1 VKHVILIF
9 VFLCLFESS
18 AHSKQGIL
26 FLERGSVKL
35 MSPPP
40 NSQTRIID
48 EDFSKVII
56 SSGEKVHT
64 GKNTSVKIKIR
75 GKKEIIELSSSVFF
89 QLEKITKK
97 RSMVSL
103 FTGKAKFKIRGKKSK
118 KKKFL
123 VRTVTATIGVKGT
136 DFVLTTTNAQTN
148 LLTLSG
154 IVTLAPI
161 SMPDVEIEVLVNEA
175 SSVEANTPPTE
186 PVIVTPEVMEEI
198 INSDSPDAFENVEFG
213 EELDA
218 DEVRQ
223 DNKDKKEKEEEEQQE
238 EEKKEVIEEE
248 EGGEEKPPEEPEE
261 KINEEEDPTENEEFQ
276 EEPKEE
282 FEPKE
287 EGEFQDEPPPEGEFK
302 DERPRFDDKPMY
314 EENEEFDGEL
324 MFEDGDFKDEPM
336 FDEDFEFEE
345 DGKDYEYQFE
355 EEDRDYEYED
365 DWQDEPIVLDTG
377 EVTTQ
382 GEFFEEFD
390 NQQDTTW
397 ETEDD
402 YDDYDDYDD
411 MYEEIEN
418 TLNEVEKYREMKIKI
433 KRH

>member
-1 VKHVILIF
+1 MKHGILIF
-9 VFLCLFESS
+9 VFLFLFESS

-89 QLEKITKK
+89 QLGKITKK
-97 RSMVSL
+97 RSRVSL

-123 VRTVTATIGVKGT
+123 VRTITATIGVKGT

-223 DNKDKKEKEEEEQQE
+223 DNKEKKEKEEQEELVEEE
-238 EEKKEVIEEE
+238 EEK
-248 EGGEEKPPEEPEE
+248 PLEEPEE
-261 KINEEEDPTENEEFQ
+261 KIEEEEPTEKEEFQ
-276 EEPKEE
+276 EKPKEE

-377 EVTTQ
+377 EVITQ
-382 GEFFEEFD
+382 GEFQDTFD
-390 NQQDTTW
+390 EQQDTTW

-402 YDDYDDYDD
+402 DYDDYEDYDD

>member
-1 VKHVILIF
+1 MKHGILIF
-9 VFLCLFESS
+9 VFLFLFESS
-18 AHSKQGIL
+18 SYSKQGIL

-89 QLEKITKK
+89 QLGKITKK
-97 RSMVSL
+97 RSRVSL
-103 FTGKAKFKIRGKKSK
+103 LTGKAKFKIRGKKSK

-148 LLTLSG
+148 LLTISG

-161 SMPDVEIEVLVNEA
+161 SMPDVEIEVLVNEV

-186 PVIVTPEVMEEI
+186 PVIVTPEVMKEI
-198 INSDSPDAFENVEFG
+198 INSDSSNAFENVEFG
-213 EELDA
+213 EEMNA
-218 DEVRQ
+218 DEVRK
-223 DNKDKKEKEEEEQQE
+223 DNKEKKEKEKEKQQE
-238 EEKKEVIEEE
+238 EEKKEVIEEKE
-248 EGGEEKPPEEPEE
+248 SGEEKPPEEPMEKEREKEILPPLEE
-261 KINEEEDPTENEEFQ
+261 KNEGELLKPAEPTDAPDN
-276 EEPKEE
+276 E
-282 FEPKE
+282 FE
-287 EGEFQDEPPPEGEFK
+287 GDRPE
-302 DERPRFDDKPMY
+302 FDDKPMY

-324 MFEDGDFKDEPM
+324 MFENEQM

-345 DGKDYEYQFE
+345 NDKDYDYFDSEESDDYSFNDEPMFE
-355 EEDRDYEYED
+355 N
-365 DWQDEPIVLDTG
+365 DEPIVLDTG
-377 EVTTQ
+377 EVITQ
-382 GEFFEEFD
+382 EEFQNTFD
-390 NQQDTTW
+390 EQQDTTW

-402 YDDYDDYDD
+402 DYEFENYDDYEDVYD
-411 MYEEIEN
+411 EIEN
-418 TLNEVEKYREMKIKI
+418 TLNEVERFRELKIRI

>member
-1 VKHVILIF
+1 MKHGILIF
-9 VFLCLFESS
+9 VFLFLFESS

-89 QLEKITKK
+89 QLGKITKK
-97 RSMVSL
+97 RSRVSL

-223 DNKDKKEKEEEEQQE
+223 DNKEKKEKEEQEELVEEE
-238 EEKKEVIEEE
+238 EEK
-248 EGGEEKPPEEPEE
+248 PLEEPEE
-261 KINEEEDPTENEEFQ
+261 KINEEEEPTEKKEFQ
-276 EEPKEE
+276 E
-282 FEPKE
+282 EPKE

-345 DGKDYEYQFE
+345 NDKDFDYQFE

-377 EVTTQ
+377 EVITQ
-382 GEFFEEFD
+382 EEFQD
-390 NQQDTTW
+390 TFDEQQDTTW

-402 YDDYDDYDD
+402 DYEFENYEDYDD

>member
-1 VKHVILIF
+1 MS
-9 VFLCLFESS
+9 LCASS
-18 AHSKQGIL
+18 GYSKQGIL

-56 SSGEKVHT
+56 SSGEKIHT
-64 GKNTSVKIKIR
+64 GKDTSVKIKIR

-89 QLEKITKK
+89 QLGKITKK
-97 RSMVSL
+97 RSRVSL

-123 VRTVTATIGVKGT
+123 VRTITATIGVKGT
-136 DFVLTTTNAQTN
+136 DFVLTTTNSQTN

-223 DNKDKKEKEEEEQQE
+223 DNKEKKEKEEQEELVEEE
-238 EEKKEVIEEE
+238 EEK
-248 EGGEEKPPEEPEE
+248 PLEEPEE
-261 KINEEEDPTENEEFQ
+261 KINEEEEPTEKEEFQ

-302 DERPRFDDKPMY
+302 DEPPRFEDKPMY

>member
-1 VKHVILIF
+1 MKHGILIF
-9 VFLCLFESS
+9 VFLFLFESS
-18 AHSKQGIL
+18 SYSKQGIL

-56 SSGEKVHT
+56 SSGEKIHT
-64 GKNTSVKIKIR
+64 GKDTSVKIKIR

-89 QLEKITKK
+89 QLGKITKK
-97 RSMVSL
+97 RSRVSL

-123 VRTVTATIGVKGT
+123 VRTITATIGVKGT

-213 EELDA
+213 EEFDA

-223 DNKDKKEKEEEEQQE
+223 DNKDKKEKEEQEELADEE
-238 EEKKEVIEEE
+238 EEK
-248 EGGEEKPPEEPEE
+248 PLEEPEE
-261 KINEEEDPTENEEFQ
+261 KIEEEEPTEKEEFQ

-282 FEPKE
+282 FKPKE

-336 FDEDFEFEE
+336 FDDDFEFEE
-345 DGKDYEYQFE
+345 NDKDFDYQFE
-355 EEDRDYEYED
+355 EDNKDYEYED

>member
-1 VKHVILIF
+1 MKHGILIF
-9 VFLCLFESS
+9 VFLFLFESS

-89 QLEKITKK
+89 QLGKITKK
-97 RSMVSL
+97 RSRVSL

-123 VRTVTATIGVKGT
+123 VRTITATIGVKGT

-213 EELDA
+213 EELNA
-218 DEVRQ
+218 DEVRK
-223 DNKDKKEKEEEEQQE
+223 DNKEKKEKEKEEQQQE

-248 EGGEEKPPEEPEE
+248 ESGEEKPPEEPEE
-261 KINEEEDPTENEEFQ
+261 KIEEEKPLEEPTEKEEFQ

-302 DERPRFDDKPMY
+302 DEPPRFEDKPMY

-324 MFEDGDFKDEPM
+324 MFEDDDFKDEPM
-336 FDEDFEFEE
+336 FDDN
-345 DGKDYEYQFE
+345 YQFE
-355 EEDRDYEYED
+355 EDNKDYKYED
-365 DWQDEPIVLDTG
+365 NWEDEPMILDTG
-377 EVTTQ
+377 EVITQ
-382 GEFFEEFD
+382 GEFQDTFD
-390 NQQDTTW
+390 EQQDTTW

-402 YDDYDDYDD
+402 DYDDYEDYDD

>member
-1 VKHVILIF
+1 MKHVALLF
-9 VFLCLFESS
+9 VFMSLCASS
-18 AHSKQGIL
+18 GYSKQGIL

-89 QLEKITKK
+89 QLGKITKK
-97 RSMVSL
+97 RSRVSL
-103 FTGKAKFKIRGKKSK
+103 LTGKAKFKIRGKKSK

-123 VRTVTATIGVKGT
+123 VRTITATIGVKGT
-136 DFVLTTTNAQTN
+136 DFVLTTTNSQTN

-223 DNKDKKEKEEEEQQE
+223 DNKEKKEKEEQEELVEEE
-238 EEKKEVIEEE
+238 EEK
-248 EGGEEKPPEEPEE
+248 PLEEPEE
-261 KINEEEDPTENEEFQ
+261 KINEEEEPTEKEEFQ

-302 DERPRFDDKPMY
+302 DEPPRFEDKPMY

-336 FDEDFEFEE
+336 FDDNFEF
-345 DGKDYEYQFE
+345 

-365 DWQDEPIVLDTG
+365 NWEDEPIVLDTG
-377 EVTTQ
+377 EVITQ
-382 GEFFEEFD
+382 EEFQD
-390 NQQDTTW
+390 TFDEQQDTTW
-397 ETEDD
+397 ETE
-402 YDDYDDYDD
+402 DDYDDYDD

>member
-1 VKHVILIF
+1 MKHGILIF
-9 VFLCLFESS
+9 VFLFLFESS
-18 AHSKQGIL
+18 SYSKQGIL

-56 SSGEKVHT
+56 SSGEKIHT
-64 GKNTSVKIKIR
+64 GKDTSVKIKIR

-89 QLEKITKK
+89 QLGKITKK
-97 RSMVSL
+97 RSRVSL

-123 VRTVTATIGVKGT
+123 VRTITATIGVKGT

-223 DNKDKKEKEEEEQQE
+223 DNKEKKEKEEQEEIVEEEEQKEEDEEIVEE
-238 EEKKEVIEEE
+238 EEKSEKDSEKLIEEE
-248 EGGEEKPPEEPEE
+248 
-261 KINEEEDPTENEEFQ
+261 PTEREEQ
-276 EEPKEE
+276 EEGDFK
-282 FEPKE
+282 
-287 EGEFQDEPPPEGEFK
+287 EPPPEGEFK
-302 DERPRFDDKPMY
+302 DEPPRFEDKPMY

-336 FDEDFEFEE
+336 FDGGEFDEGDFKDEPMFDDNFEF
-345 DGKDYEYQFE
+345 

-365 DWQDEPIVLDTG
+365 NWEDEPIVLDTG
-377 EVTTQ
+377 EVITQ
-382 GEFFEEFD
+382 GEFQDTFD
-390 NQQDTTW
+390 EQQDTTW

-402 YDDYDDYDD
+402 DYEFENYEDYDD

>member
-89 QLEKITKK
+89 QLGKITKK
-97 RSMVSL
+97 RSRVSL

-123 VRTVTATIGVKGT
+123 VRTITATIGVKGT
-136 DFVLTTTNAQTN
+136 DFVLTTTNSQTN

-223 DNKDKKEKEEEEQQE
+223 DNKEKKEKEEQEELVEEE
-238 EEKKEVIEEE
+238 EEK
-248 EGGEEKPPEEPEE
+248 PLEEPEE
-261 KINEEEDPTENEEFQ
+261 KINEEEEPTEKEEFQ

-302 DERPRFDDKPMY
+302 DEPPRFDDKPVY
-314 EENEEFDGEL
+314 EENEDFDGDFNDDP
-324 MFEDGDFKDEPM
+324 MFDGGEFNEGDFKDESM
-336 FDEDFEFEE
+336 FDDN
-345 DGKDYEYQFE
+345 YQFE
-355 EEDRDYEYED
+355 EDNKDYEYED

-377 EVTTQ
+377 EVITQ
-382 GEFFEEFD
+382 EDFQDTFD
-390 NQQDTTW
+390 EQQDTTW

-402 YDDYDDYDD
+402 DYEFENYDDYEDVYD
-411 MYEEIEN
+411 EIEN
-418 TLNEVEKYREMKIKI
+418 TLNEVERFRELKIRI

>member
-1 VKHVILIF
+1 MKHAILLF
-9 VFLCLFESS
+9 VFLCLLSPS
-18 AHSKQGIL
+18 AQSKQGIL

-35 MSPPP
+35 MSSPP

-56 SSGEKVHT
+56 SSGEKIHT

-89 QLEKITKK
+89 QLGKITKK
-97 RSMVSL
+97 RSRVSL

-123 VRTVTATIGVKGT
+123 VRTITATIGVKGT

-223 DNKDKKEKEEEEQQE
+223 DNKEKKEKEEQEELVEEE
-238 EEKKEVIEEE
+238 EEK
-248 EGGEEKPPEEPEE
+248 PLEEPEE
-261 KINEEEDPTENEEFQ
+261 KINEEEEPTEKEEFQ
-276 EEPKEE
+276 EKPKEE

-302 DERPRFDDKPMY
+302 DEPPRFDDKPVY
-314 EENEEFDGEL
+314 EENEDFDGDFNDDP
-324 MFEDGDFKDEPM
+324 MFDGGEFNEGDFKDESM
-336 FDEDFEFEE
+336 FDDN
-345 DGKDYEYQFE
+345 YQFE
-355 EEDRDYEYED
+355 EDNKDYKYED
-365 DWQDEPIVLDTG
+365 NWEDEPMILDTG
-377 EVTTQ
+377 EVITQ
-382 GEFFEEFD
+382 GELQDAFD
-390 NQQDTTW
+390 EQQDTTW

-402 YDDYDDYDD
+402 YDDYDDYEKI
-411 MYEEIEN
+411 YEDIEN
-418 TLNEVEKYREMKIKI
+418 TIYEIEKYREMKIKI

>member
-1 VKHVILIF
+1 MKHVALLF
-9 VFLCLFESS
+9 VFMFLCASS
-18 AHSKQGIL
+18 GYSKQGIM

-223 DNKDKKEKEEEEQQE
+223 DNKEKKEKEEQEELVEEE
-238 EEKKEVIEEE
+238 EEK
-248 EGGEEKPPEEPEE
+248 PLEEPEE
-261 KINEEEDPTENEEFQ
+261 KIEEEEPTEKEEFQ
-276 EEPKEE
+276 EKPKEE

-302 DERPRFDDKPMY
+302 DEPPRFDDKPMY

-336 FDEDFEFEE
+336 FDDDFEFEE
-345 DGKDYEYQFE
+345 NDKDFDYQFE

-382 GEFFEEFD
+382 GEFFDEFD

-397 ETEDD
+397 ETE
-402 YDDYDDYDD
+402 DDYDDYDD

>member
-1 VKHVILIF
+1 MKHVILIF

-89 QLEKITKK
+89 QLGKITKK
-97 RSMVSL
+97 RSRVSL

-123 VRTVTATIGVKGT
+123 VRTITATIGVKGT

-223 DNKDKKEKEEEEQQE
+223 DNKEKKEKEEQEELVEEE
-238 EEKKEVIEEE
+238 EEK
-248 EGGEEKPPEEPEE
+248 PLEEPEE
-261 KINEEEDPTENEEFQ
+261 KIEEEEPTEKEEFQ
-276 EEPKEE
+276 EKPKEE

-377 EVTTQ
+377 EVITQ
-382 GEFFEEFD
+382 EEFQD
-390 NQQDTTW
+390 TFDEQQDTTW

-402 YDDYDDYDD
+402 DYDDYEDYDD

>member
-1 VKHVILIF
+1 MKHGILIF
-9 VFLCLFESS
+9 VFLFLFESS

-56 SSGEKVHT
+56 SSGEKIHT

-89 QLEKITKK
+89 QLGKISKK
-97 RSMVSL
+97 RSRVSL

-223 DNKDKKEKEEEEQQE
+223 DNKEKKEKEEQE
-238 EEKKEVIEEE
+238 ELVEEE
-248 EGGEEKPPEEPEE
+248 EQKEEDEEIVEEEDKSEEDSEKLIEEEPEE
-261 KINEEEDPTENEEFQ
+261 KIEENEEPTEREEQ
-276 EEPKEE
+276 EEDFK
-282 FEPKE
+282 
-287 EGEFQDEPPPEGEFK
+287 EPPPEGEFK
-302 DERPRFDDKPMY
+302 DEPPRFEDKPMY

-345 DGKDYEYQFE
+345 DGKDYEFQFE

-365 DWQDEPIVLDTG
+365 NWEDEPIVLDTG
-377 EVTTQ
+377 EVITQ
-382 GEFFEEFD
+382 GELQEEFD
-390 NQQDTTW
+390 KQQDTTW

-402 YDDYDDYDD
+402 YDYEEYDE
-411 MYEEIEN
+411 MYEDIEN
-418 TLNEVEKYREMKIKI
+418 TIHEIEKYREIKIKI

>member
-1 VKHVILIF
+1 MKHGILIF
-9 VFLCLFESS
+9 VFLFLFESS

-56 SSGEKVHT
+56 SSGEKIHT

-89 QLEKITKK
+89 QLGKITKK
-97 RSMVSL
+97 RSRVSL

-123 VRTVTATIGVKGT
+123 VRTITATIGVKGT

-223 DNKDKKEKEEEEQQE
+223 DNKEKKEKEEQEELVEEE
-238 EEKKEVIEEE
+238 EEK
-248 EGGEEKPPEEPEE
+248 PLEEPEE
-261 KINEEEDPTENEEFQ
+261 KINEEEEPTEKEEFQ

-282 FEPKE
+282 FESKE
-287 EGEFQDEPPPEGEFK
+287 EGEFQEEPPPEGEFK

-324 MFEDGDFKDEPM
+324 MFEEGDFKDEPM

>member
-1 VKHVILIF
+1 MKHGILIF
-9 VFLCLFESS
+9 VFLFLFESS

-89 QLEKITKK
+89 QLGKITKK
-97 RSMVSL
+97 RSRVSL

-123 VRTVTATIGVKGT
+123 VRTITATIGVKGT

-223 DNKDKKEKEEEEQQE
+223 DNKEKKEKEEQEELVEEE
-238 EEKKEVIEEE
+238 EEK
-248 EGGEEKPPEEPEE
+248 PLEEPEE
-261 KINEEEDPTENEEFQ
+261 KINEEEEPTEKKEFQ
-276 EEPKEE
+276 E
-282 FEPKE
+282 EPKE

-365 DWQDEPIVLDTG
+365 NWEDEPIVLDTG
-377 EVTTQ
+377 EVITQ
-382 GEFFEEFD
+382 GEFQDTFD
-390 NQQDTTW
+390 EQQDTTW

-402 YDDYDDYDD
+402 DYDDYEDYDD

>member
-1 VKHVILIF
+1 MS
-9 VFLCLFESS
+9 LCASS
-18 AHSKQGIL
+18 GYSKQGIL

-89 QLEKITKK
+89 QLGKITKK
-97 RSMVSL
+97 RSRVSL

-123 VRTVTATIGVKGT
+123 VRTITATIGVKGT

-223 DNKDKKEKEEEEQQE
+223 DNKEKKEKEEQEELAEEE
-238 EEKKEVIEEE
+238 EEK
-248 EGGEEKPPEEPEE
+248 PLEEPEE
-261 KINEEEDPTENEEFQ
+261 KIEEEEPTEKEEFQ

-402 YDDYDDYDD
+402 YDDYEDYDD

>member
-1 VKHVILIF
+1 MKHVALLF
-9 VFLCLFESS
+9 VFMFLCASS
-18 AHSKQGIL
+18 GYSKQGIM

-213 EELDA
+213 EEVNA

-223 DNKDKKEKEEEEQQE
+223 DNKDKKEKEEQE
-238 EEKKEVIEEE
+238 ELAEE
-248 EGGEEKPPEEPEE
+248 GEEKPLEEPEE
-261 KINEEEDPTENEEFQ
+261 KIEEEKPTEKEEFQ
-276 EEPKEE
+276 EEGKEE

-287 EGEFQDEPPPEGEFK
+287 EEFQEEPPEGEFK
-302 DERPRFDDKPMY
+302 DEPSRFEDKPMY

-324 MFEDGDFKDEPM
+324 MFEDDDFKDEPM
-336 FDEDFEFEE
+336 FDDN
-345 DGKDYEYQFE
+345 YQFE
-355 EEDRDYEYED
+355 EDNKDYKYED
-365 DWQDEPIVLDTG
+365 NWEDEPMILDTG
-377 EVTTQ
+377 EVITQ
-382 GEFFEEFD
+382 GELQDAFD
-390 NQQDTTW
+390 EQQDTTW

-402 YDDYDDYDD
+402 YDDYDDYEKI
-411 MYEEIEN
+411 YEDIEN
-418 TLNEVEKYREMKIKI
+418 TIYEIEKYREMKIKI

>member
-1 VKHVILIF
+1 MKHAILLF
-9 VFLCLFESS
+9 VFLCLLSPS
-18 AHSKQGIL
+18 TQSKQGIL

-35 MSPPP
+35 MSSPP

-56 SSGEKVHT
+56 SSGEKIHT

-89 QLEKITKK
+89 QLGKITKK
-97 RSMVSL
+97 RSRVSL

-123 VRTVTATIGVKGT
+123 VRTITATIGVKGT

-223 DNKDKKEKEEEEQQE
+223 DNKEKKEKEEQEELVEEE
-238 EEKKEVIEEE
+238 EEK
-248 EGGEEKPPEEPEE
+248 PLEEPEE
-261 KINEEEDPTENEEFQ
+261 KINEEEEPTEKEEFQ

-287 EGEFQDEPPPEGEFK
+287 EGEFQEEPPPEGEFK

-324 MFEDGDFKDEPM
+324 MFEEGDFKDEPM

>member
-89 QLEKITKK
+89 QLGKITKK
-97 RSMVSL
+97 RSRVSL

-123 VRTVTATIGVKGT
+123 VRTITATIGVKGT

-223 DNKDKKEKEEEEQQE
+223 DNKEKKEKEEQEELVEEE
-238 EEKKEVIEEE
+238 EEK
-248 EGGEEKPPEEPEE
+248 PLEEPEE
-261 KINEEEDPTENEEFQ
+261 KINEEEEPTEKEEFQ

>member
-1 VKHVILIF
+1 MS
-9 VFLCLFESS
+9 LCASS
-18 AHSKQGIL
+18 GYSKQGIL

-89 QLEKITKK
+89 QLGKITKK
-97 RSMVSL
+97 RSRVSL

-123 VRTVTATIGVKGT
+123 VRTITATIGVKGT
-136 DFVLTTTNAQTN
+136 DFVLTTTNSQTN

-223 DNKDKKEKEEEEQQE
+223 DNKEKKEKEEQEELAEEE
-238 EEKKEVIEEE
+238 EEK
-248 EGGEEKPPEEPEE
+248 PLEEPEE
-261 KINEEEDPTENEEFQ
+261 KINEEEEPTEKEEFQ

-324 MFEDGDFKDEPM
+324 MFEDSDFKDEPM

-377 EVTTQ
+377 EVITQ
-382 GEFFEEFD
+382 EEFQD
-390 NQQDTTW
+390 TFDEQQDTTW

-402 YDDYDDYDD
+402 DYDDYEDYDD

>member
-1 VKHVILIF
+1 
-9 VFLCLFESS
+9 
-18 AHSKQGIL
+18 
-26 FLERGSVKL
+26 

-56 SSGEKVHT
+56 SSGEKIHT
-64 GKNTSVKIKIR
+64 GKDTSVKIKIR

-89 QLEKITKK
+89 QLGKITKK

-103 FTGKAKFKIRGKKSK
+103 LTGKAKFKIRGKKSK

-123 VRTVTATIGVKGT
+123 VRTITATIGVKGT

-148 LLTLSG
+148 LLTISG

-161 SMPDVEIEVLVNEA
+161 SMPDVEIEVLVNEV
-175 SSVEANTPPTE
+175 SSVERDAPPTE
-186 PVIVTPEVMEEI
+186 PVIVTPEVMKEI

-213 EELDA
+213 EELNA
-218 DEVRQ
+218 DEVRK
-223 DNKDKKEKEEEEQQE
+223 DNKEKKEKEKEEQQQE

-248 EGGEEKPPEEPEE
+248 ESGEEKPPEEPEE
-261 KINEEEDPTENEEFQ
+261 KIEEEKPLEEPTEKEEFQ

-287 EGEFQDEPPPEGEFK
+287 EGEFQEPPPEGEFQ
-302 DERPRFDDKPMY
+302 DEPPRFDDKPPMY
-314 EENEEFDGEL
+314 ENEEFDGEL
-324 MFEDGDFKDEPM
+324 MFEDGEFKDESM
-336 FDEDFEFEE
+336 FDDDFEFEE
-345 DGKDYEYQFE
+345 DDKDYEYQFE

-382 GEFFEEFD
+382 GDFFDEFD

-402 YDDYDDYDD
+402 YDDYDN
-411 MYEEIEN
+411 YEDIYEDVEQIVQ
-418 TLNEVEKYREMKIKI
+418 EVEKYREMKIKI

>member
-56 SSGEKVHT
+56 SSGEKIHT
-64 GKNTSVKIKIR
+64 GKDTSVKIKIR

-89 QLEKITKK
+89 QLGKITKK
-97 RSMVSL
+97 RSRVSL

-123 VRTVTATIGVKGT
+123 VRTITATIGVKGT

-223 DNKDKKEKEEEEQQE
+223 DNKEKKEKEEQEELVEEE
-238 EEKKEVIEEE
+238 EEK
-248 EGGEEKPPEEPEE
+248 PLEEPEE
-261 KINEEEDPTENEEFQ
+261 KINEEEEPTEKEEFQ

-282 FEPKE
+282 FKPKE
-287 EGEFQDEPPPEGEFK
+287 EGEFQDEPPEGEFK

-324 MFEDGDFKDEPM
+324 MFEDSDFKDEPM

>member
-9 VFLCLFESS
+9 VFLFLFESS
-18 AHSKQGIL
+18 SYSKQGIL

-89 QLEKITKK
+89 QLGKITKK
-97 RSMVSL
+97 RSRVSL

-123 VRTVTATIGVKGT
+123 VRTITATIGVKGT

-223 DNKDKKEKEEEEQQE
+223 DNKEKKEKEEQEELVEEE
-238 EEKKEVIEEE
+238 EEK
-248 EGGEEKPPEEPEE
+248 PLEEPEE
-261 KINEEEDPTENEEFQ
+261 KINEEEEPTEKKEFQ
-276 EEPKEE
+276 E
-282 FEPKE
+282 EPKE

-302 DERPRFDDKPMY
+302 DEPPRFDDKPMY

-324 MFEDGDFKDEPM
+324 MFEEGDFKDEPM

-365 DWQDEPIVLDTG
+365 DWEDEPIVLDTG
-377 EVTTQ
+377 EVITQ
-382 GEFFEEFD
+382 EDFQDTFD
-390 NQQDTTW
+390 EQQDTTW

-402 YDDYDDYDD
+402 DYEFENYDDYEDVYD
-411 MYEEIEN
+411 EIEN
-418 TLNEVEKYREMKIKI
+418 TLNEVERFRELKIRI

>member
-1 VKHVILIF
+1 MM
-9 VFLCLFESS
+9 SS
-18 AHSKQGIL
+18 
-26 FLERGSVKL
+26 
-35 MSPPP
+35 PP

-56 SSGEKVHT
+56 SSGEKIHT

-89 QLEKITKK
+89 QLGKITKK
-97 RSMVSL
+97 RSRVSL

-123 VRTVTATIGVKGT
+123 VRTITATIGVKGT
-136 DFVLTTTNAQTN
+136 DFVLTTTNSQTN

-223 DNKDKKEKEEEEQQE
+223 DNKEKKEKEEQEELAEEE
-238 EEKKEVIEEE
+238 EEK
-248 EGGEEKPPEEPEE
+248 PLEEPEE
-261 KINEEEDPTENEEFQ
+261 KIEEEEPTEKEEFQ

-302 DERPRFDDKPMY
+302 DEPPRFDDKPVY
-314 EENEEFDGEL
+314 EENEDFDGDFNDDP
-324 MFEDGDFKDEPM
+324 MFDGGEFNEGDFKDESM
-336 FDEDFEFEE
+336 FDDN
-345 DGKDYEYQFE
+345 YQFE
-355 EEDRDYEYED
+355 EDNKDYEYED

-377 EVTTQ
+377 EVITQ
-382 GEFFEEFD
+382 EDFQDTFD
-390 NQQDTTW
+390 EQQDTTW

-402 YDDYDDYDD
+402 DYEFENYDDYEDVYD
-411 MYEEIEN
+411 EIEN
-418 TLNEVEKYREMKIKI
+418 TLNEVERFRELKIRI

>member
-1 VKHVILIF
+1 MKHGILIF
-9 VFLCLFESS
+9 VFLFLFESS
-18 AHSKQGIL
+18 SYSKQGIL

-89 QLEKITKK
+89 QLGKITKK
-97 RSMVSL
+97 RSRVSL

-123 VRTVTATIGVKGT
+123 VRTITATIGVKGT

-223 DNKDKKEKEEEEQQE
+223 DNKEKKKKEEQEELVEEEE
-238 EEKKEVIEEE
+238 
-248 EGGEEKPPEEPEE
+248 EKPLEEPEE
-261 KINEEEDPTENEEFQ
+261 KIEEEKPTEKEEFQ

-287 EGEFQDEPPPEGEFK
+287 EGEFQEEPPPEGEFK

-345 DGKDYEYQFE
+345 DDKDYEYQFE

-365 DWQDEPIVLDTG
+365 DWKDEPIVLDTG
-377 EVTTQ
+377 EVITQ
-382 GEFFEEFD
+382 EDFQDTFD
-390 NQQDTTW
+390 EQQDTTW
-397 ETEDD
+397 ETE
-402 YDDYDDYDD
+402 DDYDDYDD

-418 TLNEVEKYREMKIKI
+418 TLNEVEKYREIKIKI

>member
-1 VKHVILIF
+1 MKHVALLF
-9 VFLCLFESS
+9 VFMSLCASS
-18 AHSKQGIL
+18 GYSKRGIL

-56 SSGEKVHT
+56 SSGEKIHT

-89 QLEKITKK
+89 QLGKITKK
-97 RSMVSL
+97 RSRVSL

-123 VRTVTATIGVKGT
+123 VRTITATIGVKGT

-223 DNKDKKEKEEEEQQE
+223 DNKEKKEKEEQEELVEEE
-238 EEKKEVIEEE
+238 EEK
-248 EGGEEKPPEEPEE
+248 PLEEPEE
-261 KINEEEDPTENEEFQ
+261 KINEEEEPTEKEEFQ
-276 EEPKEE
+276 E
-282 FEPKE
+282 EPKE

-302 DERPRFDDKPMY
+302 DEPPPEGEFKDEPPRFDDKPMY

-345 DGKDYEYQFE
+345 GDKGYEYQFE

-365 DWQDEPIVLDTG
+365 NWEDEPIVLDTG
-377 EVTTQ
+377 EVITQ
-382 GEFFEEFD
+382 GEFQDTFD
-390 NQQDTTW
+390 EQQDTTW

-402 YDDYDDYDD
+402 DYDDYEDYDD
-411 MYEEIEN
+411 MYDEIEN

>member
-1 VKHVILIF
+1 MS
-9 VFLCLFESS
+9 LCASS
-18 AHSKQGIL
+18 GYSKQGIL

-89 QLEKITKK
+89 QLGKITKK
-97 RSMVSL
+97 RSRVSL

-123 VRTVTATIGVKGT
+123 VRTITATIGVKGT
-136 DFVLTTTNAQTN
+136 DFVLTTTNSQTN

-223 DNKDKKEKEEEEQQE
+223 DNKDKKEKEEQEELADEE
-238 EEKKEVIEEE
+238 EEK
-248 EGGEEKPPEEPEE
+248 PLEEPEE
-261 KINEEEDPTENEEFQ
+261 KIEEEEPTEKEEFQ

-282 FEPKE
+282 FESKE
-287 EGEFQDEPPPEGEFK
+287 EGEFQEEPPPEGEFK

-324 MFEDGDFKDEPM
+324 MFEEGDFKDEPM

-377 EVTTQ
+377 EVITQ
-382 GEFFEEFD
+382 EDFQDTFD
-390 NQQDTTW
+390 EQQDTTW
-397 ETEDD
+397 ETE
-402 YDDYDDYDD
+402 DDYDDYDD

>member
-1 VKHVILIF
+1 
-9 VFLCLFESS
+9 
-18 AHSKQGIL
+18 
-26 FLERGSVKL
+26 

-56 SSGEKVHT
+56 SSGEKIHT

-89 QLEKITKK
+89 QLGKISKK
-97 RSMVSL
+97 RSRVSL

-223 DNKDKKEKEEEEQQE
+223 DNKEKKEKEEQE
-238 EEKKEVIEEE
+238 ELVEEE
-248 EGGEEKPPEEPEE
+248 EQKEEDEEIVEEDSEKLIEEEPEE
-261 KINEEEDPTENEEFQ
+261 KIEENEEPTEREEQ
-276 EEPKEE
+276 EEDFK
-282 FEPKE
+282 
-287 EGEFQDEPPPEGEFK
+287 EPPPEGEFK
-302 DERPRFDDKPMY
+302 DEPPRFEDKPMY

-345 DGKDYEYQFE
+345 DGKDYEFQFE

-365 DWQDEPIVLDTG
+365 NWEDEPIVLDTG
-377 EVTTQ
+377 EVITQ
-382 GEFFEEFD
+382 GELQEEFD
-390 NQQDTTW
+390 KQQDTTW

-402 YDDYDDYDD
+402 YDYEEYDE
-411 MYEEIEN
+411 MYEDIEN
-418 TLNEVEKYREMKIKI
+418 TIHEIEKYREIKIKI